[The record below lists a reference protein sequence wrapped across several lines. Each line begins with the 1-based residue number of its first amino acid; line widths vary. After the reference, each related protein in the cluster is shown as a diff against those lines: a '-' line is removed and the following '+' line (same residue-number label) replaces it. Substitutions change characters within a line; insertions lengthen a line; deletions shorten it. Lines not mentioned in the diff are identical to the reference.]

1 MQKQS
6 DTVLKSSIEIYKT
19 SDNTIGIKVAFQD
32 ETVWLTQSQM
42 AELFGINKSGIS
54 RHIKNIFETQELEES
69 ATVAKIATVQTEGDR
84 SIMRDL
90 VHYNL
95 DMIISV
101 GYRVNSKKEKAS
113 NLLYFITKNHSFVDG
128 NKRIAAACFLYFLQ
142 RNHCL
147 LQQNGMPVIDNNTLA
162 ALTLFIANSKPEEAD
177 IVKQL
182 AISILIRNQENNQ
195 E

>member
-147 LQQNGMPVIDNNTLA
+147 LQQNGMPVIENNTLA